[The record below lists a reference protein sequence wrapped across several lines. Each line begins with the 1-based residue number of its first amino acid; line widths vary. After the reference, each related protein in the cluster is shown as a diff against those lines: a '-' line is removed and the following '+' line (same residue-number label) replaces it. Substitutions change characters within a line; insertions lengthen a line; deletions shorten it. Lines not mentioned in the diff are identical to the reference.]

1 MREDLVLGKTT
12 AVVLVYR
19 SASFWVDK
27 SELQKIFRPNISG
40 FSSFANPFGP
50 NLIQEYKLMVNFTG
64 LKALV
69 FVLLRWGT
77 TGSAR
82 LVVQLI

>member
-12 AVVLVYR
+12 AVVFVYR

-64 LKALV
+64 FEGFGVCLAEV
-69 FVLLRWGT
+69 GDNW
-77 TGSAR
+77 
-82 LVVQLI
+82 